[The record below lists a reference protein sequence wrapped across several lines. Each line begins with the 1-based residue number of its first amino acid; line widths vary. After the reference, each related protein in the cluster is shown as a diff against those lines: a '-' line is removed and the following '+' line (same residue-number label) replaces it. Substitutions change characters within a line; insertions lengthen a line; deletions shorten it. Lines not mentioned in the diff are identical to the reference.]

1 MAGFRD
7 NDFNELQIR
16 GLDLVIKGIGK
27 EYTFINGWL
36 FADDYLNYNTTLYIN
51 IYIDIF
57 TTADYLGFEVDEY
70 YKEREYLITSPTV
83 SPFIESKEL
92 TRDESFDVTYKLKQ
106 DITKML
112 NNVYNYLPNKYK
124 IFWGFDGDTVKYTV
138 ELVIDKFIH
147 KKD

>member
-7 NDFNELQIR
+7 NDFNESQIR
-16 GLDLVIKGIGK
+16 GLDLVIKSIGK

-57 TTADYLGFEVDEY
+57 TTADYLGFEVDEF
-70 YKEREYLITSPTV
+70 YKERGYLITSPTL
-83 SPFIESKEL
+83 SPFIKSKEL